1 MKWFRRKPRITE
13 DNYGKLMMSF
23 GRIVDRDPF
32 VKGPAQAL
40 AEKVAAELATHVDAV
55 DSRFYRG
62 AAIYHLRLLAGSW
75 IMAAE
80 GDVPRQ
86 TAEIFEEAIV
96 WKFEPLAK
104 GSGELARRLSR
115 VARGEIERTLGPVE
129 GFEDA

>member
-13 DNYGKLMMSF
+13 DNYGKLMTSF

-40 AEKVAAELATHVDAV
+40 ADRAIHELSEQAEAIDE
-55 DSRFYRG
+55 RFYRG

-80 GDVPRQ
+80 GAVPRQ
-86 TAEIFEEAIV
+86 TAEIFEEAV
-96 WKFEPLAK
+96 AWKFEPYAR
-104 GSGELARRLSR
+104 GSGKLAHHLSRLAR
-115 VARGEIERTLGPVE
+115 GQIERNMEPVD
-129 GFEDA
+129 GFFDD